1 MGLWV
6 PMATWI
12 TMHASLD
19 VDALV
24 AGDGWTRRAA
34 ILVAACLGAL
44 VYSAPTVY
52 EAGIRYFRGHRAKA
66 VGFVVLTEIL
76 MTFSPL
82 WPLSVAA
89 LAILATINA
98 IQTAR
103 SA

>member
-1 MGLWV
+1 
-6 PMATWI
+6 
-12 TMHASLD
+12 
-19 VDALV
+19 
-24 AGDGWTRRAA
+24 
-34 ILVAACLGAL
+34 
-44 VYSAPTVY
+44 
-52 EAGIRYFRGHRAKA
+52 